1 MEELNMKKIYVVCAL
16 AGAILSLGGCI
27 EENFEDTIKVTKGDE
42 VVFNA
47 SANFE
52 KSGAETR
59 TEYSGDVNGGFERVN
74 WMKGDQVYIFC
85 DHEDGDQEA
94 HYVIEAV
101 GAETSGSNTH
111 SATLK
116 KNSKY
121 NPNGIS
127 WQDTDKTHTFYAVY
141 PAPNTFLT
149 GTDEQDK
156 NTYSAHLSLA
166 DNTVEGF
173 IPVNQDP
180 IAWVD
185 GNGKP
190 NMDYAYMIAKQE
202 VKKNSDG
209 SVNAVNLQF
218 RPIVTAVEFTLTAA
232 EETEI
237 STVQI
242 FSNDGK
248 PICGPFNSDLSKY
261 NPAGSYPVCTV
272 GSLDGQRY
280 TGLDFSQINVSL
292 YKMDANGDPI
302 SASLTLSANSSIT
315 FTVFML
321 PVDIAN
327 LSIRVNAH
335 DVYKTAKLGVSFEAH
350 KKHFVKNL
358 ALPSKP
364 VTEGDPNNWISQ
376 LNPATM
382 IGGLSI
388 PGSANSFSYAYPYN
402 SGSWLRPSYNNSV
415 DKDATDIVSDY
426 MTQTLKFENQWARG
440 VRCFELVS
448 TRAGSNGASNSLANA
463 QLRCANET
471 LGITISEAVDKIW
484 SKVNG
489 TEEFAMVIFTYQP
502 TGSDSDG
509 GARDAVAYVNQLNAY
524 YESLNIKTKTYS
536 PDLCVGDCKG
546 HIMFIARPT
555 QEGEDDDVNVV
566 AGGDILTIK
575 GWGSLTDKWTKRGYP
590 TRLYAGTTAY
600 SIGNGSKYNDISGNA
615 VGYEYGEDKLMEEYI
630 YGKKGTQPQKGER
643 DFTYQTS
650 LTGMIAW
657 VQEWR
662 RVYSKDYNSNVGGFN
677 WFDSYTEKFNDAV
690 DAYERSI
697 ARVDGMVY
705 INSLDGFFIT
715 NNSDSYMHYWKGNLG
730 DIRTFASR
738 INNDFYKEVLN
749 RGAANGTGPMGVVIM
764 DYIGDSDGGESL
776 PKVIIDNNFKSP
788 PPINPSYKD
797 E

>member
-1 MEELNMKKIYVVCAL
+1 MKKIYVVCAL

-59 TEYSGDVNGGFERVN
+59 TEYSGNGNGGFERVN

-248 PICGPFNSDLSKY
+248 PICGPFNSDLSGY
-261 NPAGSYPVCTV
+261 NPAGPSYPVCAV
-272 GSLDGQRY
+272 GSLDEQRY

-292 YKMDANGDPI
+292 YEMDANGDPT

-321 PVDIAN
+321 PVNIAN

-335 DVYKTAKLGVSFEAH
+335 DVYKTAELGVSFAAH

-364 VTEGDPNNWISQ
+364 VDEEVDPNNWISQ

-388 PGSANSFSYAYPYN
+388 PGSANSFSYAY
-402 SGSWLRPSYNNSV
+402 SETV
-415 DKDATDIVSDY
+415 DPNY
-426 MTQTLKFENQWARG
+426 MTQSLDFEEQWALG

-448 TRAGSNGASNSLANA
+448 TLSGRAIIAWINGDSIGDAS
-463 QLRCANET
+463 LRCNNQG
-471 LGITISEAVDKIW
+471 LGKTVSEAVDAIW
-484 SKVNG
+484 KKVQG

-502 TGSDSDG
+502 TGNYWDG
-509 GARDAVAYVNQLNAY
+509 GNRDALEYMSQVNYFYDNLITAGVQTQLY
-524 YESLNIKTKTYS
+524 KPGLKVS
-536 PDLCVGDCKG
+536 DCYGK
-546 HIMFIARPT
+546 ILFVARPS
-555 QEGEDDDVNVV
+555 QEGEDASTAVEN
-566 AGGDILTIK
+566 AKGTGNILTVK
-575 GWGSLTDKWTKRGYP
+575 GWGSLQDKWYKRGYDY
-590 TRLYAGTTAY
+590 RLYSGDD
-600 SIGNGSKYNDISGNA
+600 GSKVSYTDYPTSY
-615 VGYEYGEDKLMEEYI
+615 VEDYI
-630 YGKKGTQPQKGER
+630 YDGVGETAPKR
-643 DFTYQTS
+643 SNGDQRFVYTS
-650 LTGMIAW
+650 DQGFEVWA
-657 VQEWR
+657 QEWR
-662 RVYSKDYNSNVGGFN
+662 RVAQATHTYGNNTRWFESYESKVEDFL
-677 WFDSYTEKFNDAV
+677 DT
-690 DAYERSI
+690 YERSI
-697 ARVDGMVY
+697 SREGDRVY
-705 INSLDGFFIT
+705 FNSLDGFFII
-715 NNSDSYMHYWKGNLG
+715 NDSESYGDYPNGNMG
-730 DIRTFASR
+730 DIQTFAEE
-738 INNDFYKEVLN
+738 INDEVYREILA

-764 DYIGDSDGGESL
+764 DYVGTGEGGTAL

-788 PPINPSYKD
+788 PPIVKD
-797 E
+797 